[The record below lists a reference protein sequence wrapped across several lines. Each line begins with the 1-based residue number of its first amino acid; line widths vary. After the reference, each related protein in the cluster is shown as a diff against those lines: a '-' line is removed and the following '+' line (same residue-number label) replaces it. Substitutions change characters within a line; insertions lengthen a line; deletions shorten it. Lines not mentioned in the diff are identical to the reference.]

1 MFLMFSSRYNRRFK
15 KDIFMSIVSQ
25 EKDEYGNEITKI
37 GRPLP
42 VEYLLVD
49 MPVSSPITPVSTFS
63 VLNGDK
69 KHFPVENRMLES
81 SLQDFNSFAQY
92 MNQFRSAEF
101 LLAIS
106 DIHVLVFMAQNEIMP
121 MRLDLIYTANHNNL
135 FLCIFLPP
143 NMLAVSGILDLTFT
157 IHKVKKVHPNI
168 RFPGKCWARCMR
180 LLNARTRT
188 LPASGHTLSTGRT

>member
-1 MFLMFSSRYNRRFK
+1 MY
-15 KDIFMSIVSQ
+15 IVFQ

-92 MNQFRSAEF
+92 MSQFRSAEF
-101 LLAIS
+101 LQALS
-106 DIHVLVFMAQNEIMP
+106 DLHVLLFLAGNDIMP
-121 MRLDLIYTANHNNL
+121 LR
-135 FLCIFLPP
+135 
-143 NMLAVSGILDLTFT
+143 
-157 IHKVKKVHPNI
+157 
-168 RFPGKCWARCMR
+168 
-180 LLNARTRT
+180 
-188 LPASGHTLSTGRT
+188 

>member
-1 MFLMFSSRYNRRFK
+1 MFLMFSSRYNRHFK
-15 KDIFMSIVSQ
+15 KDIFMSIVFQ

-121 MRLDLIYTANHNNL
+121 MRLD
-135 FLCIFLPP
+135 
-143 NMLAVSGILDLTFT
+143 
-157 IHKVKKVHPNI
+157 
-168 RFPGKCWARCMR
+168 
-180 LLNARTRT
+180 
-188 LPASGHTLSTGRT
+188 